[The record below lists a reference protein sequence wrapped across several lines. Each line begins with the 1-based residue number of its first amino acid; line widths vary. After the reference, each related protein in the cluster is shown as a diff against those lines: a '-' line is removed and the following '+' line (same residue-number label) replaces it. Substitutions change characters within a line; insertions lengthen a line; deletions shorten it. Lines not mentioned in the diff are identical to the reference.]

1 MTPTDYTMDSTMTN
15 VAGICST
22 HLDPDLWFPEFTP
35 GPITDRRA
43 IAVAN
48 QVSDASRLCGVCPIK
63 VECLSEG
70 MKEENIAHG
79 IWGGLTAGE
88 RLLSTGRVRSDYA
101 IQSDKGKAI
110 DFYERVK
117 PWLG

>member
-1 MTPTDYTMDSTMTN
+1 MTPTVSTTHGTN
-15 VAGICST
+15 INNVGICAT
-22 HLDPDLWFPEFTP
+22 HIDPDMWFPEFTP

-43 IAVAN
+43 RAVAN
-48 QVSDASRLCGVCPIK
+48 QVSDATKLCTVCPIR

-70 MKEENIAHG
+70 MKDENISHG

>member
-1 MTPTDYTMDSTMTN
+1 MTLTDFTTDSMTTN
-15 VAGICST
+15 VLGHCAT
-22 HLDPDLWFPEFTP
+22 HLDPDMWFPEFGP
-35 GPITDRRA
+35 GNITESRA
-43 IAVAN
+43 RAMAE
-48 QVSDASRLCGVCPIK
+48 QVSDAVELCSTCPIK
-63 VECLSEG
+63 VECLALG
-70 MKEENIAHG
+70 MRDENIANG

-110 DFYERVK
+110 DFYERIK